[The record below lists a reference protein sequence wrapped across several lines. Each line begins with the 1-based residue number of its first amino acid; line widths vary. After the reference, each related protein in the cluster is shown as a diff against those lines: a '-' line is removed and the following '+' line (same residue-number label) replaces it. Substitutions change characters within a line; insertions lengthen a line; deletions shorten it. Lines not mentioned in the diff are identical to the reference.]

1 MSSFNNSGTGW
12 GTEEWAREVIEVA
25 LRRTQ
30 GIFQYRVQ
38 TKQPPAG
45 FAGAPGSATCCLCK
59 WTNVNLLN
67 LGEPGEPRWM
77 CHGCCKR
84 MLEALERILRYPVHS
99 EPVGGA
105 MAMQDIA
112 HETLSPNSRVSAG

>member
-1 MSSFNNSGTGW
+1 MSECKHDQGLRVFG
-12 GTEEWAREVIEVA
+12 RLIRCEVCGDAVSELA
-25 LRRTQ
+25 
-30 GIFQYRVQ
+30 
-38 TKQPPAG
+38 
-45 FAGAPGSATCCLCK
+45 APDGSARDGN
-59 WTNVNLLN
+59 WTNINLLN
-67 LGEPGEPRWM
+67 LGEPGTPRWT

-112 HETLSPNSRVSAG
+112 HETLSPNEKAQ

>member
-1 MSSFNNSGTGW
+1 MN
-12 GTEEWAREVIEVA
+12 TETT
-25 LRRTQ
+25 TQ
-30 GIFQYRVQ
+30 PETI
-38 TKQPPAG
+38 PPL
-45 FAGAPGSATCCLCK
+45 PPSTGSATCGICK
-59 WTNVNLLN
+59 WTNVSLLN
-67 LGEPGEPRWM
+67 LGEPGNPRWT

-112 HETLSPNSRVSAG
+112 HETLSPNSVLEP